1 MAFWKIGPSA
11 PVRLSDINQFIA
23 LRDFLDSAEVR
34 EKLVMETSPTRF
46 LNWLVTRAPYDC
58 AHAAWVSIQAL
69 TPNAGARVAIGDLF
83 TTYRTC
89 LERAIESFEGH
100 SSYED
105 FLPRFNRL

>member
-1 MAFWKIGPSA
+1 
-11 PVRLSDINQFIA
+11 
-23 LRDFLDSAEVR
+23 
-34 EKLVMETSPTRF
+34 
-46 LNWLVTRAPYDC
+46 
-58 AHAAWVSIQAL
+58 VSLQAL

-83 TTYRTC
+83 ITYRTC